1 MKHYILEFIKKNRPL
16 IVTLAAVSPWYLTA
30 GCPIRFIFGICCPG
44 CGMSRA
50 VMAVLRL
57 DFEAALHYH
66 PLVFVLPIA
75 VVVYFIRDKI
85 QKKLM
90 TILCTAAILI
100 LVTVF
105 VIRLTGDSPIV
116 YWDLSKGALYR
127 LFHKLTN

>member
-85 QKKLM
+85 PKKLM